1 MILEDAI
8 RQVAACAAQMNELY
22 GKVVFDEWAII
33 SLLHSKARVLAY
45 GGSRNDEF
53 LQNFASDLGALRTSL
68 LHDKYTVGDFE
79 FTRHGVG
86 TKFEAFLMAGKG
98 LYLVCNNTHS
108 SMSEIAKDPKWI
120 QAQVP
125 FAELSDKMRSDPL
138 TVPL

>member
-1 MILEDAI
+1 
-8 RQVAACAAQMNELY
+8 
-22 GKVVFDEWAII
+22 
-33 SLLHSKARVLAY
+33 
-45 GGSRNDEF
+45 
-53 LQNFASDLGALRTSL
+53 
-68 LHDKYTVGDFE
+68 
-79 FTRHGVG
+79 
-86 TKFEAFLMAGKG
+86 MAGKG

>member
-1 MILEDAI
+1 
-8 RQVAACAAQMNELY
+8 
-22 GKVVFDEWAII
+22 
-33 SLLHSKARVLAY
+33 
-45 GGSRNDEF
+45 
-53 LQNFASDLGALRTSL
+53 L